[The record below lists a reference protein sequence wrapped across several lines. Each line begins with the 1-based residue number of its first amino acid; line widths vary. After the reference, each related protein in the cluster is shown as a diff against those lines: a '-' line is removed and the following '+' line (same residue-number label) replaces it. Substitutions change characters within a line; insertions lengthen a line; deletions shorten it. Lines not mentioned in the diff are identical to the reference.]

1 MEIRFID
8 EKHAADINIPN
19 EPFPIRGRMVIT
31 YNGDRWEHTEKL
43 LPSEQIEET
52 TFPDENYNYHEMK
65 DYVFIGAY
73 EGADCIGLAILT
85 PVFNPCLFL
94 YDLKVKC
101 KMRGKGIGKQL
112 IKASYQ
118 YAIANGYAGLYTV
131 GQDNNLNACLF
142 YLACGFEIGGLDT
155 KIYENTNQN
164 EKIESFEYEGQK
176 ITNFEMESSA
186 LAGLAKLMGHKAT
199 TVCMVI
205 ANRVAQKADTGYKNH
220 IDDLIKLVLDRI

>member
-94 YDLKVKC
+94 F
-101 KMRGKGIGKQL
+101 RHE
-112 IKASYQ
+112 KALLSP
-118 YAIANGYAGLYTV
+118 GLLPHEKS
-131 GQDNNLNACLF
+131 G
-142 YLACGFEIGGLDT
+142 YLAIWFSSFSTPIIALSA
-155 KIYENTNQN
+155 
-164 EKIESFEYEGQK
+164 EKSED
-176 ITNFEMESSA
+176 
-186 LAGLAKLMGHKAT
+186 
-199 TVCMVI
+199 
-205 ANRVAQKADTGYKNH
+205 VAQRKMPCRHSSNVTPFPAKQAFTTKSPQR
-220 IDDLIKLVLDRI
+220 KR

>member
-43 LPSEQIEET
+43 LPSEQIEEM

-155 KIYENTNQN
+155 KI
-164 EKIESFEYEGQK
+164 
-176 ITNFEMESSA
+176 
-186 LAGLAKLMGHKAT
+186 
-199 TVCMVI
+199 
-205 ANRVAQKADTGYKNH
+205 
-220 IDDLIKLVLDRI
+220 

>member
-43 LPSEQIEET
+43 LPSEQIEEM

-73 EGADCIGLAILT
+73 EGANCIGLAILT

-131 GQDNNLNACLF
+131 GQDNNLNACLL

-155 KIYENTNQN
+155 KIYENTKQSG
-164 EKIESFEYEGQK
+164 KFD
-176 ITNFEMESSA
+176 ITFYM
-186 LAGLAKLMGHKAT
+186 H
-199 TVCMVI
+199 
-205 ANRVAQKADTGYKNH
+205 
-220 IDDLIKLVLDRI
+220 

>member
-43 LPSEQIEET
+43 LPSEQIEEM

-101 KMRGKGIGKQL
+101 KMRGIR
-112 IKASYQ
+112 
-118 YAIANGYAGLYTV
+118 NGVTAPS
-131 GQDNNLNACLF
+131 
-142 YLACGFEIGGLDT
+142 T
-155 KIYENTNQN
+155 K
-164 EKIESFEYEGQK
+164 
-176 ITNFEMESSA
+176 
-186 LAGLAKLMGHKAT
+186 
-199 TVCMVI
+199 
-205 ANRVAQKADTGYKNH
+205 
-220 IDDLIKLVLDRI
+220 

>member
-1 MEIRFID
+1 M
-8 EKHAADINIPN
+8 KNN
-19 EPFPIRGRMVIT
+19 
-31 YNGDRWEHTEKL
+31 K
-43 LPSEQIEET
+43 
-52 TFPDENYNYHEMK
+52 DENYNYHEMK

-73 EGADCIGLAILT
+73 EGANCIGLAILT

-155 KIYENTNQN
+155 KIYENTKQSG
-164 EKIESFEYEGQK
+164 KFD
-176 ITNFEMESSA
+176 ITFYM
-186 LAGLAKLMGHKAT
+186 H
-199 TVCMVI
+199 
-205 ANRVAQKADTGYKNH
+205 
-220 IDDLIKLVLDRI
+220 

>member
-43 LPSEQIEET
+43 LPSEQIEEM

-94 YDLKVKC
+94 YDYLGLEIVLC
-101 KMRGKGIGKQL
+101 YRQYSHIITSVQADIFFAEPCSCIHYIL
-112 IKASYQ
+112 IP
-118 YAIANGYAGLYTV
+118 G
-131 GQDNNLNACLF
+131 
-142 YLACGFEIGGLDT
+142 
-155 KIYENTNQN
+155 
-164 EKIESFEYEGQK
+164 
-176 ITNFEMESSA
+176 
-186 LAGLAKLMGHKAT
+186 
-199 TVCMVI
+199 VCPV
-205 ANRVAQKADTGYKNH
+205 
-220 IDDLIKLVLDRI
+220 